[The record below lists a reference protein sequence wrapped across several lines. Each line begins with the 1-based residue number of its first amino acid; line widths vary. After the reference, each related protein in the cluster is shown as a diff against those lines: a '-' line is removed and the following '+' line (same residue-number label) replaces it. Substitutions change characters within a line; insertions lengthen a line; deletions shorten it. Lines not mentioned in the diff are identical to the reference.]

1 MKGMKG
7 MGKFSLGVD
16 TSAESLKSD
25 VKKNLAKKGGLGV
38 DTSIDHDT
46 SKAATAVKKAI
57 DAPTTKLTPGGN
69 VPMGSAEDIA
79 ELNALNPT
87 SVPELAPSG
96 SQMDHHRVDMEN
108 KVNDWKDSK
117 LKNISRGRY
126 TGDQTATT
134 SGGSLKIGGNV
145 TPVTTTE
152 TYGNITKPKGSID
165 KSGNK
170 ISSTGT
176 GFIPKGK
183 GSTVTSYAVDMKD
196 EAPEGYGERTIEAG
210 DYQGYVAPEKTGK
223 QKRQANRKERKEA
236 RYQKQSKKSM
246 DIALKRQAK
255 QENKLKPLAGIN
267 NKPLI

>member
-1 MKGMKG
+1 
-7 MGKFSLGVD
+7 MGYTRPGTSKFSLGVD

-25 VKKNLAKKGGLGV
+25 VKKKIAKDSGKTGKLGV
-38 DTSIDHDT
+38 DMTFDHDKI
-46 SKAATAVKKAI
+46 KADATKSSSSSS
-57 DAPTTKLTPGGN
+57 LTPGGN

-79 ELNALNPT
+79 EVKKLNPSLKDVFGNSQT
-87 SVPELAPSG
+87 SVPELAASG
-96 SQMDHHRVDMEN
+96 SQMDHHRIDMEN

-117 LKNISRGRY
+117 LKNISRGHY
-126 TGDQTATT
+126 MGDMSSTTNVGQLKTG
-134 SGGSLKIGGNV
+134 GEWN
-145 TPVTTTE
+145 PVTKTE

-165 KSGNK
+165 KYGNK

-183 GSTVTSYAVDMKD
+183 GSTVTSYQVAMED

-255 QENKLKPLAGIN
+255 QENK
-267 NKPLI
+267 

>member
-69 VPMGSAEDIA
+69 VPMGGPEDIA
-79 ELNALNPT
+79 EVKKLNPT
-87 SVPELAPSG
+87 SVPELAAPT
-96 SQMDHHRVDMEN
+96 SQMDHHRTEMEK

-117 LKNISRGRY
+117 LKNISRGHY
-126 TGDQTATT
+126 MGDMSSTT
-134 SGGSLKIGGNV
+134 NVGQLKTQGEWNPI
-145 TPVTTTE
+145 TKTE
-152 TYGNITKPKGSID
+152 TYGNITKPG
-165 KSGNK
+165 G
-170 ISSTGT
+170 GT
-176 GFIPKGK
+176 AFIPKGK
-183 GSTVTSYAVDMKD
+183 GSTVTTYEVGMKD
-196 EAPEGYGERTIEAG
+196 EAPEGYGEVKLEPG
-210 DYQGYVAPEKTGK
+210 DYRYDELVLGKTPKLSGK